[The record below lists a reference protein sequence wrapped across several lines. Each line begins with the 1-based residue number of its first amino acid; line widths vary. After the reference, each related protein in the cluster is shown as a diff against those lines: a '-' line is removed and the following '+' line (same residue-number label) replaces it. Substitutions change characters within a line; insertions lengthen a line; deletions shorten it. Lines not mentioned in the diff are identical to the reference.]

1 MCAFLRR
8 ILPAVLLLFVL
19 APQAKGGTITL
30 PLPDLVGTYQYNSL
44 GTPPSGCAKTATLET
59 TWGLYQ
65 VTEAHLV
72 IEGSFSAGRVTGDG
86 VLRQAEEV
94 ALNSDFS
101 NMYIIGYNGFGFLDR
116 ATSGA
121 FTVSG
126 DFIGPFDRYLSIP
139 PPPGPLYFTATIQ
152 MALNTQNSLWGPPA
166 FFVPP
171 AEGTPWYEG
180 LVLVDPAT
188 ATVTSAYLVL
198 EGPNVPEPATLA
210 LLALGGLMAL
220 GRRARH

>member
-1 MCAFLRR
+1 MFTHHRHTLQAIAFF
-8 ILPAVLLLFVL
+8 LLLT
-19 APQAKGGTITL
+19 APALGGTVVV

-59 TWGLYQ
+59 AWRLYD
-65 VTEAHLV
+65 VTQAHVV

-86 VLRQAEEV
+86 VLREAQEV
-94 ALNSDFS
+94 ALYSEFCIQ
-101 NMYIIGYNGFGFLDR
+101 YAIGYSGNWFLDR
-116 ATSGA
+116 ATSGP
-121 FTVSG
+121 FTFSA
-126 DFIGPFDRYLSIP
+126 DFIGPFDKLLPIP
-139 PPPGPLYFTATIQ
+139 PPPGPLYFTAAIQ
-152 MALNTQNSLWGPPA
+152 IALDTRNSLWGPPA

-220 GRRARH
+220 GRRARY